1 MSGSNLFNE
10 LKQFEES
17 FIITDGIFHMKV
29 NFYGLRVLKADN
41 GFDIHNNNYFFIQ
54 PHPYT
59 LKARMVNNDYYEKV

>member
-17 FIITDGIFHMKV
+17 FIITDCIFHMKV
-29 NFYGLRVLKADN
+29 NFYGLREIKADN
-41 GFDIHNNNYFFIQ
+41 GFNIHNYNLFFIQ